1 MDCDI
6 FFGFK
11 ALFGFLKFFCLVSV
25 TIRLIVDIFMTRLQ
39 SLPVSLQKSIKN
51 RSLLKVISGLNNFN
65 PESVF
70 RIAKAA
76 GFGGADLLDIA
87 CNPKLV
93 ELAVEAS
100 NIPICVSSVEP
111 KLFPQA
117 VKAGASIIEIGNF
130 DSFYPEGRFFTAEE
144 VLSLAVESRRLLPET
159 VLSVTVP
166 HILPLNG
173 QAQLALDLADIG
185 ADLIQ
190 TEGGTSS
197 HPISPGTLGLIEK
210 ASPTLAGTCAIS
222 AALKES
228 HHDVPVIC
236 ASGLCE
242 VTVPMAISVGANGVG
257 IGSAVNK
264 LETELAMI
272 ATVKG
277 LRQALDSFRLVST
290 INQ

>member
-1 MDCDI
+1 
-6 FFGFK
+6 
-11 ALFGFLKFFCLVSV
+11 
-25 TIRLIVDIFMTRLQ
+25 MTRLQ
-39 SLPVSLQKSIKN
+39 FLPVSLQKSIQN
-51 RSLLKVISGLNNFN
+51 RSLLKVISGLNNFK

-70 RIAKAA
+70 QISKAA
-76 GFGGADLLDIA
+76 GLGGADLLDIA
-87 CNPKLV
+87 CDPVLV

-100 NIPICVSSVEP
+100 KIPVCVSSVEP

-130 DSFYPEGRFFTAEE
+130 DSFYPEGRFFNADE

-166 HILPLNG
+166 HILPLDV

-185 ADLIQ
+185 VDLIQ

-197 HPISPGTLGLIEK
+197 HTISPGTLGLIEK
-210 ASPTLAGTCAIS
+210 ASPTLAGTFAIS

-228 HHDVPVIC
+228 HHKVPVIC

-257 IGSAVNK
+257 VGSAVNK
-264 LETELAMI
+264 LDTELAMI

>member
-1 MDCDI
+1 
-6 FFGFK
+6 
-11 ALFGFLKFFCLVSV
+11 
-25 TIRLIVDIFMTRLQ
+25 MTRLQ
-39 SLPVSLQKSIKN
+39 TLPVSLQKSIQN

-70 RIAKAA
+70 RISKAA
-76 GFGGADLLDIA
+76 GLGGADLLDIA
-87 CNPKLV
+87 CEPKLV
-93 ELAVEAS
+93 KLALEAS
-100 NIPICVSSVEP
+100 NIPVCVSSVEP
-111 KLFPQA
+111 ELFIQA

-130 DSFYPEGRFFTAEE
+130 DSFYPEGRFFSADE
-144 VLSLAVESRRLLPET
+144 VLSLAVESRRLLPEV

-166 HILPLNG
+166 HVLPLDG
-173 QAQLALDLADIG
+173 QAQLALDLVESG
-185 ADLIQ
+185 VDLIQ

-210 ASPTLAGTCAIS
+210 ASPTLAGTFAIT

-228 HHDVPVIC
+228 KYDVPVIS
-236 ASGLCE
+236 ASGLSE
-242 VTVPMAISVGANGVG
+242 VTVPMALSVGSYGVG

-264 LETELAMI
+264 LNTELAMI

-277 LRQALDSFRLVST
+277 LRRAVDSFRLVST

>member
-1 MDCDI
+1 
-6 FFGFK
+6 
-11 ALFGFLKFFCLVSV
+11 
-25 TIRLIVDIFMTRLQ
+25 MTRLQ
-39 SLPVSLQKSIKN
+39 TLPVSLQKSIQN

-76 GFGGADLLDIA
+76 GLGGADLLDIA
-87 CNPKLV
+87 CEPELV
-93 ELAVEAS
+93 ELAVDS
-100 NIPICVSSVEP
+100 SDLPVCVSSVEP
-111 KLFPQA
+111 QLFPDA

-130 DSFYPEGRFFTAEE
+130 DSFYPKGRFFSADE
-144 VLSLAVESRRLLPET
+144 VLSLAVESRRLLPEV

-166 HILPLNG
+166 HVLPLDS
-173 QAQLALDLADIG
+173 QAQLALDLVDG
-185 ADLIQ
+185 GVDLIQ

-210 ASPTLAGTCAIS
+210 ASPTLAGTFAIAS
-222 AALKES
+222 ALKES
-228 HHDVPVIC
+228 KSTVPIIC
-236 ASGLCE
+236 ASGLSE
-242 VTVPMAISVGANGVG
+242 VTVPMAISVGAAGVG

-264 LETELAMI
+264 LNTELAMI

-277 LRQALDSFRLVST
+277 LRQALDSLKLVST